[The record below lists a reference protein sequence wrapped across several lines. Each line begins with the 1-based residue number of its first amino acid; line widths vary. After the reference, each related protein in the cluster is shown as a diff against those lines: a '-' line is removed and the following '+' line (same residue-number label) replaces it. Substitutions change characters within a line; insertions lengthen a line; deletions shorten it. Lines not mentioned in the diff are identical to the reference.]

1 MARRGKGRL
10 SLLTLFVVLVG
21 SSKVFSSGD
30 QQRVGGPPTTGTSFL
45 AGQVVEA
52 ASNKPVPGARVAVF
66 SNRGARPE
74 AVFADAQGRF
84 FFANLPAGTYSIDAA
99 MPGYQAA
106 FTGPGRTIPLADGER
121 VTTARIRLVKLA
133 VLSGTVRDDAGD
145 PATGTEVFA
154 LRRGIVNGR
163 PELVRSGQTRADD
176 RGAYRIAGLRP
187 GEYLVCACARDVI
200 PFDGVL
206 LTTIASQPSQL
217 LALAA
222 RAIKQGS
229 DVAGLDDTLRTYP
242 PTFYPNSTTIA
253 QAERVTVAPGE
264 ERTGVDISVTAVR
277 AARIS
282 GAISGAPGPT
292 TAAWIRLVPA
302 GEGDNGAAIGAI
314 PPMLVQPDGRFD
326 FAGVPPGQY
335 VLKVRHLPLPE
346 GAITGPSGAAL
357 ALAGNRAA
365 GPAPPTRGGAGA
377 IYWAEELITVSGSDV
392 RGLSVPFRPGPR
404 LTGRLEFTGNQPPPA
419 PEALARTGIG
429 FTSIG
434 TSPEIGIARVAADAT
449 FVVDGVLPG
458 SYVVSPRIT
467 LPNPNWTVKSVSL
480 GGVDI
485 TDMPLDVAS
494 RDVTGIVITYGDAP
508 LALLN
513 GTVVGQPVPLVD
525 DLTALVFPA
534 DRRYW
539 TSPAAAGRRFRAAAI
554 SASGAFSIAGLAPG
568 DYFVVAVPDDAIA
581 EWQDARRL
589 DVLARTAERVV
600 LAEGGKATVTIR
612 R

>member
-1 MARRGKGRL
+1 MRQRA
-10 SLLTLFVVLVG
+10 VVVALV
-21 SSKVFSSGD
+21 VYSGILAGAD
-30 QQRVGGPPTTGTSFL
+30 QQRIGGPPQTGTSFL

-52 ASNKPVPGARVAVF
+52 GSNKPVPGARVGVF
-66 SNRGARPE
+66 SPRGGRPE
-74 AVFADAQGRF
+74 AVFADTQGRF

-154 LRRGIVNGR
+154 LRRGIMNGR
-163 PELVRSGQTRADD
+163 AELVRSGQTRADD

-253 QAERVTVAPGE
+253 QAERVTVTAGE

-282 GAISGAPGPT
+282 GAISGAAGPT
-292 TAAWIRLVPA
+292 TAGWIRLVPA
-302 GEGDNGAAIGAI
+302 GEGEDGAAIGAI

-365 GPAPPTRGGAGA
+365 GPVPPTRSAEGTP
-377 IYWAEELITVSGSDV
+377 YWAETPITVSGADV
-392 RGLSVPFRPGPR
+392 RGLSVQLRPGPR
-404 LTGRLEFTGNQPPPA
+404 LAGRLEFAGNQPPPT
-419 PEALARTGIG
+419 PEVLAKSGVG
-429 FTSIG
+429 FTSVGPSIELG
-434 TSPEIGIARVAADAT
+434 VARVMADAT
-449 FVVDGVLPG
+449 FAVDGVLPG
-458 SYVVSPRIT
+458 SYVVSPRMS
-467 LPNPNWTVKSVSL
+467 LPGWVVKSVTL
-480 GGVDI
+480 GGADI

-508 LALLN
+508 LALLS
-513 GTVVGQPVPLVD
+513 GTVVGQPVPLAD

-554 SASGAFSIAGLAPG
+554 SASGAFSIAGMAPG
-568 DYFVVAVPDDAIA
+568 DYFVVAVPDDASA

-589 DVLARTAERVV
+589 DAFARTAERVA

>member
-1 MARRGKGRL
+1 M
-10 SLLTLFVVLVG
+10 TLALIALAGVLAG
-21 SSKVFSSGD
+21 GP
-30 QQRVGGPPTTGTSFL
+30 QQRAGGPLQTGTSFL
-45 AGQVVEA
+45 AGQVLETG
-52 ASNKPVPGARVAVF
+52 SNKPVPAARVAIF

-84 FFANLPAGTYSIDAA
+84 FFANLPAGSYTLDVA
-99 MPGYQAA
+99 MAGDQAA
-106 FTGPGRTIPLADGER
+106 TTGPSRAIPLADGER
-121 VTTARIRLVKLA
+121 VTTARMRLVKLA

-145 PATGTEVFA
+145 PATGTEVIA

-163 PELVRSGQTRADD
+163 SELVRSGQARADD
-176 RGAYRIAGLRP
+176 RGAYRISGLRP

-217 LALAA
+217 LTLAA

-242 PTFYPNSTTIA
+242 PTLYPNSTTIA
-253 QAERVTVAPGE
+253 HAERVAIGAGE
-264 ERTGVDISVTAVR
+264 EKAGVDISVTAVR
-277 AARIS
+277 AARVS
-282 GAISGAPGPT
+282 GAVTGAPGPT

-302 GEGDNGAAIGAI
+302 GENHDSAAIGAM

-335 VLKVRHLPLPE
+335 VLKVRHFPVPE

-357 ALAGNRAA
+357 ALAGNRGA
-365 GPAPPTRGGAGA
+365 GPVIPTRAAEGVV
-377 IYWAEELITVSGSDV
+377 YWAEEPITVSGGDV
-392 RGLSVPFRPGPR
+392 RGVSVQLRPGPR
-404 LTGRLEFTGNQPPPA
+404 LTGRLEFTGGQAPPA
-419 PEALARTGIG
+419 PDVLARTGVG
-429 FTSIG
+429 FSSSG
-434 TSPEIGIARVAADAT
+434 ASPDLGIARVSADAT

-458 SYVVSPRIT
+458 AYIVASRMNI
-467 LPNPNWTVKSVSL
+467 PNWTVKSVTL
-480 GGVDI
+480 GGVDM

-494 RDVTGIVITYGDAP
+494 RDVTGIVITFGDAP
-508 LALLN
+508 TGVLN
-513 GTVVGQPVPLVD
+513 GAVVGPAVPLAD

-539 TSPAAAGRRFRAAAI
+539 GNPLAASRRFRAIAIGAA
-554 SASGAFSIAGLAPG
+554 GTFSVSGLAPG
-568 DYFVVAVPDDAIA
+568 DYFVAAVPDEAIVD
-581 EWQDARRL
+581 WQDARRL
-589 DVLARTAERVV
+589 ESLARTADRVA
-600 LAEGGKATVTIR
+600 LPESGKASVTIR